1 MRTQRFLLSIAVVAA
16 ATAIASSASAADV
29 NVYVRPVV
37 RPLLVPP
44 PVVRVPAAQAF
55 VVPPRCAIRTT
66 RVWVAGRYVDRSVR
80 VCR

>member
-1 MRTQRFLLSIAVVAA
+1 MMSPRSLLSIAIVAA
-16 ATAIASSASAADV
+16 AAAAASATASVADV
-29 NVYVRPVV
+29 VYVRPVV

-44 PVVRVPAAQAF
+44 PVVRVPAAQA
-55 VVPPRCAIRTT
+55 VVVTPHCAIRTT

>member
-1 MRTQRFLLSIAVVAA
+1 MMSPRSLLSITIVAA
-16 ATAIASSASAADV
+16 AAAAASATASAADV
-29 NVYVRPVV
+29 VYVRPVV

-44 PVVRVPAAQAF
+44 PVVRVPAAQA
-55 VVPPRCAIRTT
+55 VVVTPQCAIRTT

>member
-1 MRTQRFLLSIAVVAA
+1 MMSPRSLLSITIVAA
-16 ATAIASSASAADV
+16 AAAAASATASAADV
-29 NVYVRPVV
+29 VYVRPVV

-44 PVVRVPAAQAF
+44 PVVRVPAAQA
-55 VVPPRCAIRTT
+55 VVVTPHCAIRTT